1 MAGIELGPPAQ
12 QVSGLSITPLPL
24 GISKY
29 PNLAE
34 KMFKSSV
41 HVITNRNVIIG
52 NIGEIVFVLWQ
63 KCFASVTKLLMVNIV
78 IVQKTSAA

>member
-24 GISKY
+24 GISKF

-52 NIGEIVFVLWQ
+52 NIREIVLILFVLWQ
-63 KCFASVTKLLMVNIV
+63 KCFASVTYSKYCNCS
-78 IVQKTSAA
+78 KD